1 MKERKLALVTEAEN
15 GLGIKFA
22 SILAN
27 EGFDVILTAK
37 GTSYVQLAKMQ
48 LRRINLMEVD
58 LTRSEGLESLKAH
71 IKNTYGKLD
80 VLINNAEIANGF
92 GQKIDQ
98 LKIEEVKLLYDE
110 NFFSLI
116 STTQALYPLMLAG
129 ENAKIVNISSALG
142 EVDKM
147 KDDGYMYADYKMTAY
162 STAKAA
168 LEMLTVLLSKEFK
181 GTTLEITGFDPI
193 NNMQNEAG
201 ACETLK
207 RELLAVLG
215 IKPIIPYKIS
225 S

>member
-1 MKERKLALVTEAEN
+1 MKAEN
-15 GLGIKFA
+15 GLGVKFA
-22 SILAN
+22 SILGN

-37 GTSYVQLAKMQ
+37 GASYVQLLKMQ
-48 LRRINLMEVD
+48 LESIILMEVD
-58 LTRSEGLESLKAH
+58 LTSDEDLKYLKTY
-71 IKNTYGKLD
+71 IKNNHGKLD

-110 NFFSLI
+110 NFFALI
-116 STTQALYPLMLAG
+116 STTQALYSLMLAG

-142 EVDKM
+142 EVDS
-147 KDDGYMYADYKMTAY
+147 YMYADYKMTAY

-168 LEMLTVLLSKEFK
+168 VEMLTVLLAKEFK
-181 GTTLEITGFDPI
+181 GTNLEITGFDPI
-193 NNMQNEAG
+193 NSIQNEAG
-201 ACETLK
+201 NCETLK